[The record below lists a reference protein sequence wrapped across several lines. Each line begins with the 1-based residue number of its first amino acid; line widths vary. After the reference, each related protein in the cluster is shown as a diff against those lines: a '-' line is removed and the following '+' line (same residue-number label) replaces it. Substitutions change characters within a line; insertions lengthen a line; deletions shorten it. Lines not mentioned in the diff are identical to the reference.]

1 MWWWP
6 LNKIKMSGKMLSSM
20 FPCLSVHLSFVHRCL
35 VDVRE
40 ALSWKLGIIY
50 LMAADHIEVETHQI
64 HPGS

>member
-1 MWWWP
+1 
-6 LNKIKMSGKMLSSM
+6 MLSSM

-64 HPGS
+64 HPES